1 MRRHAFTYNYD
12 FAGHDVPVTYYIVG
26 GAIDAVEIGDWP
38 LMSSGGRS
46 SRLVAAV
53 MRDVT
58 DQIECSLAYDGN
70 LQAATQY
77 DNEAESHR
85 LGARRL
91 LPEY

>member
-1 MRRHAFTYNYD
+1 MRRHAFTYSYD
-12 FAGHDVPVTYYIVG
+12 FAGRDVPVTYYIVG
-26 GAIDAVEIGDWP
+26 GAIEAIEIGDWP
-38 LMSSGGRS
+38 LMSIGGRS

-70 LQAATQY
+70 LQASMQC
-77 DNEAESHR
+77 DSEAERHR
-85 LGARRL
+85 LGMRRL